1 MTIFAFM
8 THAHNLG
15 SEITGYIQQNG
26 ALKEF
31 ARGDPQKPQTFHKM
45 HHFEPLNK
53 GDVMN
58 ARCSFDGTRANKTTS
73 IGMFKEKLCLKFVS
87 IILHQIMQGSGPVM
101 QCASFLSCISLTQLS
116 ILYTWIS
123 HVTDARKWPKSEK
136 RHSQWTLGEYNSI
149 SRHIWRPPPN
159 CMMSRPFFKW
169 ILHCV

>member
-1 MTIFAFM
+1 MDLTLFAFM

-31 ARGDPQKPQTFHKM
+31 ARGDPQKPQTFHIM

-73 IGMFKEKLCLKFVS
+73 IGMFERTMIFVCFCNFLPNYAGFRTSDAMCKLFVMYFFDPAKHPLYVEKPC
-87 IILHQIMQGSGPVM
+87 
-101 QCASFLSCISLTQLS
+101 
-116 ILYTWIS
+116 
-123 HVTDARKWPKSEK
+123 
-136 RHSQWTLGEYNSI
+136 N
-149 SRHIWRPPPN
+149 
-159 CMMSRPFFKW
+159 
-169 ILHCV
+169 

>member
-1 MTIFAFM
+1 MDLTLFAFM

-73 IGMFKEKLCLKFVS
+73 IGMFKEKLCLIFVS

-136 RHSQWTLGEYNSI
+136 RHSQ
-149 SRHIWRPPPN
+149 
-159 CMMSRPFFKW
+159 
-169 ILHCV
+169 